1 VIANPAGRR
10 WRVDDLGQRLR
21 RFREDRGWTQAALA
35 EHAGVSKPY
44 LSELEGGA
52 GRRPSGQILL
62 KLADALGVT
71 VADLL
76 GRQIVPAQEPD
87 IPPGL
92 REFARLRGLPE
103 SDTRMLAGI
112 RFRGEAPRT
121 PQRWEHIYNAIRTS
135 QVLDDDAS

>member
-1 VIANPAGRR
+1 ME
-10 WRVDDLGQRLR
+10 DLGQRLR
-21 RFREDRGWTQAALA
+21 RYREDRGWTQAVLA
-35 EHAGVSKPY
+35 EQAAVSKPY

-52 GRRPSGQILL
+52 GRRPSGEILL

-76 GRQIVPAQEPD
+76 GRHVVPTKDPD
-87 IPPGL
+87 IPPSL
-92 REFARLRGLPE
+92 REFVELRGLPE
-103 SDTRMLAGI
+103 SDIWMLAGI

-135 QVLDDDAS
+135 QAMDEDAW